1 MWRKGNTQNVNCS
14 STCFSWIFII
24 LSFLKRIWLR
34 YLSDTRCVPNN
45 AHHLPKK
52 SAVIGLMVQNPTVSL
67 LLSPHQRQKTQKS
80 TKQTTKDSLS
90 RWVTQRQ
97 WNTKS
102 QGAHAWQTRR
112 VSEVKRNFSSASH
125 LTRVSSTLL
134 IRNTL
139 IISSLPAALSECS
152 GQMTSVENIDL
163 NGNACTSLSKSG
175 APPSVQENNTL
186 FCCSLGKCH
195 YTSCLRPDAHRSHSA
210 GC

>member
-1 MWRKGNTQNVNCS
+1 MHDWFNGANPY
-14 STCFSWIFII
+14 I
-24 LSFLKRIWLR
+24 LF
-34 YLSDTRCVPNN
+34 
-45 AHHLPKK
+45 A
-52 SAVIGLMVQNPTVSL
+52 AVTTLAAKL
-67 LLSPHQRQKTQKS
+67 QKS
-80 TKQTTKDSLS
+80 IKHSGILNPRALMRGKH
-90 RWVTQRQ
+90 
-97 WNTKS
+97 
-102 QGAHAWQTRR
+102 GR
-112 VSEVKRNFSSASH
+112 VIEVKRNFSSASH
-125 LTRVSSTLL
+125 LTRVSGTLL

-195 YTSCLRPDAHRSHSA
+195 YTSCLRPDARRSRSA

>member
-1 MWRKGNTQNVNCS
+1 M
-14 STCFSWIFII
+14 
-24 LSFLKRIWLR
+24 
-34 YLSDTRCVPNN
+34 
-45 AHHLPKK
+45 
-52 SAVIGLMVQNPTVSL
+52 
-67 LLSPHQRQKTQKS
+67 LSPHRRRNPRKAQNKRPKTLYPAELRRDGGILNLRALMRGK
-80 TKQTTKDSLS
+80 
-90 RWVTQRQ
+90 
-97 WNTKS
+97 
-102 QGAHAWQTRR
+102 RR

-139 IISSLPAALSECS
+139 IISSLPAALLECS